1 MITSTRT
8 AKTTGEILHFVMAIK
23 SVIVRDKLAANNS
36 RSSAAAA
43 ERPITGPYWRS
54 SSVTETHSLAGTGLP
69 EPDSIRAGDYRAG
82 WFLLDDD
89 TVELNDLI
97 GWEPLAH
104 EIDRVWFE
112 ATERQTLVA
121 PVLP

>member
-1 MITSTRT
+1 
-8 AKTTGEILHFVMAIK
+8 
-23 SVIVRDKLAANNS
+23 VRLFG
-36 RSSAAAA
+36 SAGSAVASYWSA
-43 ERPITGPYWRS
+43 ERSQTAFG
-54 SSVTETHSLAGTGLP
+54 
-69 EPDSIRAGDYRAG
+69 AGDYRAG

-104 EIDRVWFE
+104 EIDRVGFE
-112 ATERQTLVA
+112 ATERQTTVA